1 VKIERWARQ
10 CEFPACAHPRRLWR
24 VWREPPHGYTLDGH
38 WYCSLSCFEKAL
50 GAVLAESLPVIVHP
64 CAKTH
69 RVPLGLLMLSRGL
82 VDDEQL
88 KKALK
93 AQKDSG
99 TGRVGEWLR
108 HMGAVSEDQ
117 VTQILGL
124 QWAIPVFP
132 LEQNRRFL
140 DYAHLVPFP
149 LLENAEMVPVHHTP
163 INQQLYVAFVDRVN
177 YSALYAVDKMLSCH
191 TEPCLAAQSH
201 LQRALEELRRTPR
214 GTEVLVVSGISERW
228 DMVTAI
234 LDQLESLGATEVRVS
249 GFDGFVWARLHHG
262 SGYSDML
269 FRPQG
274 G

>member
-1 VKIERWARQ
+1 
-10 CEFPACAHPRRLWR
+10 
-24 VWREPPHGYTLDGH
+24 
-38 WYCSLSCFEKAL
+38 
-50 GAVLAESLPVIVHP
+50 
-64 CAKTH
+64 
-69 RVPLGLLMLSRGL
+69 MLSRGL
-82 VDDEQL
+82 VNDEQL

-132 LEQNRRFL
+132 LERNRRFM

-149 LLENAEMVPVHHTP
+149 LLENAEMAPVHHTP
-163 INQQLYVAFVDRVN
+163 INQ
-177 YSALYAVDKMLSCH
+177 MLSCH

-234 LDQLESLGATEVRVS
+234 LDQLESMGATEVRVS
-249 GFDGFVWARLHHG
+249 GFDGFVWARLQHG

-269 FRPQG
+269 FRPHG